1 MANYDDKSFVP
12 RPFLI
17 STRGMAL
24 NILYGPHRKI
34 SLYDHSWFVSHEHLN
49 IWASSFHAACLTF
62 FAQCGFVSKWIS
74 PNFFLYKTKM
84 CCFDKMF
91 KHFIL
96 RNCELIVKELSG
108 AWSWRQQKLPVG
120 TEHAFLLPFLSAV
133 FRSSA
138 VSKVIFMEYEFFS
151 TMRIILFLLI
161 RYSGSSWHRQ
171 WNSLL

>member
-1 MANYDDKSFVP
+1 MANNDDKSFLDSFNLNKGIGIKYSLWP
-12 RPFLI
+12 SPQDLPLWSFLVC
-17 STRGMAL
+17 
-24 NILYGPHRKI
+24 Y
-34 SLYDHSWFVSHEHLN
+34 SWASLN

-62 FAQCGFVSKWIS
+62 FCPVWVLIKM
-74 PNFFLYKTKM
+74 NFFLFLLWTKM
-84 CCFDKMF
+84 CCFGKM
-91 KHFIL
+91 FIL

-138 VSKVIFMEYEFFS
+138 VSKVIFMEYEFIS

-161 RYSGSSWHRQ
+161 WYSGSSWHWL
-171 WNSLL
+171 WNSQL